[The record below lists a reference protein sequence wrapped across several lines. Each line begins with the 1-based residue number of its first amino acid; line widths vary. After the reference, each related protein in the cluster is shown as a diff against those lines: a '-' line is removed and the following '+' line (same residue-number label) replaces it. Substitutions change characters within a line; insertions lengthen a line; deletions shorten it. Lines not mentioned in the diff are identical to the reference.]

1 MPSSPSGF
9 SKEKFNVVF
18 LHGYCEDSWIW
29 DELISLL
36 PDSFHYHAL
45 NLPGTG
51 DNKILPPSVT
61 LEAVAAGVWKTL
73 DERNINNPV
82 LIGHSLG
89 GYVALAMTEVRPH
102 DVKGIALFHSMPFA
116 DTEARKENR
125 NKVIESVSRSG
136 KKPFLDVFAPGLF
149 YEPGSALVGNF
160 RRSIESTPE
169 ETIIYYAAAM
179 RDRSDRMDILAGF
192 QNPVLLL
199 GGVHDKIISTEVLNE
214 VSGHLKGAEIHLL
227 TGSAH
232 AGMLEEP
239 RESAQIIENFFKKC
253 FKGT

>member
-1 MPSSPSGF
+1 
-9 SKEKFNVVF
+9 
-18 LHGYCEDSWIW
+18 
-29 DELISLL
+29 
-36 PDSFHYHAL
+36 
-45 NLPGTG
+45 
-51 DNKILPPSVT
+51 
-61 LEAVAAGVWKTL
+61 
-73 DERNINNPV
+73 
-82 LIGHSLG
+82 
-89 GYVALAMTEVRPH
+89 
-102 DVKGIALFHSMPFA
+102 MPFA

-125 NKVIESVSRSG
+125 NKVIESVGHSG

-179 RDRSDRMDILAGF
+179 RDRSNRMAVLAGF

-199 GGVHDKIISTEVLNE
+199 GGVHDKIISSEILNE
-214 VSGHLKGAEIHLL
+214 VAGQLLGAEIQFL
-227 TGSAH
+227 TNSAH

-239 RESAQIIENFFKKC
+239 RESAQIIEIFIKKC